1 MKQLFIALLLV
12 FVTLFSFGQRP
23 NAITFADSTI
33 VKNSFGTPIPF
44 YEEFHIVDLK
54 NNNGFNIIN
63 FYDDASYEPKYLF
76 LKRNFDGTSISDT
89 IYHFNPLNA
98 QGYAYGV
105 KATTKLGNNS
115 IVVSAVEDANY
126 NAHAFVFSVDQ
137 TGNILWNKH
146 ILIDSVTANIR
157 GAFADEANNNV
168 IFFGSSEDYIS
179 TPSVYES
186 FITKINGNGVL
197 VWSKKFAYVGSDTNE
212 LHISA
217 GTVANDGDY
226 IFAAKSWSPSNQFYR
241 IFKTD
246 TSGSIVWD
254 MPINVV
260 NQPGNDT
267 INPSESKS
275 IHKVIPLKDGN
286 AILVASVMNGQAETD
301 NLVLINFNQ
310 STGNINYSKKY
321 TLPVDGIYVNNVG
334 KDNNDNVVL
343 SYEDPNNPF
352 NWLVKIDKN
361 GIVISSHR
369 IFDTTT
375 NTEWIKGFSSTE
387 DGGFIVINNRLN
399 SFQSPEG
406 IFVFKTNKNLLL
418 SSCADSTLGIFF
430 TTENINTFNVSIPDN
445 IYTPSINE
453 GSLTYAGNTS
463 ATVTQDLYCD
473 CQISISGIVHDI
485 NSVPASNTTLYLYK
499 VRPQGQ
505 FILFDSTVTDLTG
518 NYLFDYLPEEPFIIR
533 STTNM
538 PNTIST
544 YYGSPNDHSKWDSAW
559 VFNLSCSNPTLTGK
573 DITLIPTVPQTGN
586 GVISGFVYE
595 LNGFGTLRKGY
606 DPNNKA
612 LGDPIPDIDITVNQ
626 SPGGAVGIATT
637 DPNGGYTFT
646 GLNVGANFE
655 IVADI
660 PGLPNDSMYTVNVT
674 VTNNNFDSLNF
685 YVDSVGIFILDS
697 NIVTAINIV
706 KQNELSIELM
716 PNPTNSNVN
725 VIFTAEKDGKA
736 VLKIMSYTGAT
747 LIEKQHFVQKGSSN
761 LTLDLAHL
769 SNGIYF
775 MQIQLDNKVFIK
787 KIIKQ

>member
-1 MKQLFIALLLV
+1 M
-12 FVTLFSFGQRP
+12 
-23 NAITFADSTI
+23 
-33 VKNSFGTPIPF
+33 
-44 YEEFHIVDLK
+44 
-54 NNNGFNIIN
+54 
-63 FYDDASYEPKYLF
+63 
-76 LKRNFDGTSISDT
+76 
-89 IYHFNPLNA
+89 
-98 QGYAYGV
+98 
-105 KATTKLGNNS
+105 
-115 IVVSAVEDANY
+115 
-126 NAHAFVFSVDQ
+126 
-137 TGNILWNKH
+137 
-146 ILIDSVTANIR
+146 
-157 GAFADEANNNV
+157 
-168 IFFGSSEDYIS
+168 
-179 TPSVYES
+179 
-186 FITKINGNGVL
+186 
-197 VWSKKFAYVGSDTNE
+197 
-212 LHISA
+212 
-217 GTVANDGDY
+217 
-226 IFAAKSWSPSNQFYR
+226 
-241 IFKTD
+241 
-246 TSGSIVWD
+246 
-254 MPINVV
+254 
-260 NQPGNDT
+260 
-267 INPSESKS
+267 
-275 IHKVIPLKDGN
+275 
-286 AILVASVMNGQAETD
+286 
-301 NLVLINFNQ
+301 
-310 STGNINYSKKY
+310 
-321 TLPVDGIYVNNVG
+321 PVDGIYVNNVG

-518 NYLFDYLPEEPFIIR
+518 NYLFDYLPEEPFIIK

-606 DPNNKA
+606 GPNNKA
-612 LGDPIPDIDITVNQ
+612 LGDPIPGIDITVNQ
-626 SPGGAVGIATT
+626 SPGGAVGVATT
-637 DPNGGYTFT
+637 DPSGGYTFT

-655 IVADI
+655 IIAEI

-685 YVDSVGIFILDS
+685 YVDSVSIFILDT
-697 NIVTAINIV
+697 NIVTGINIV
-706 KQNELSIELM
+706 NQNDLSIELM

-736 VLKIMSYTGAT
+736 ALKIMSYTGAT
-747 LIEKQHFVQKGSSN
+747 LIEKQHLVQQGSSN
-761 LTLDLAHL
+761 LTLNLTDLA
-769 SNGIYF
+769 NGIYF

>member
-1 MKQLFIALLLV
+1 MKQLFITLLLI
-12 FVTLFSFGQRP
+12 FITLFSFGQRP
-23 NAITFADSTI
+23 NSITFADSTI
-33 VKNSFGTPIPF
+33 VRNSFGIPVPF
-44 YEEFHIVDLK
+44 YENFHIIDLK

-63 FYDDASYEPKYLF
+63 FYDDSSYEPKYLF
-76 LKRNFDGTSISDT
+76 LKRNFNGTSISDT
-89 IYHFNPLNA
+89 IYHFNPLA
-98 QGYAYGV
+98 PQGYAYGV

-115 IVVSAVEDANY
+115 IVVSAIEDSNYTAN
-126 NAHAFVFSVDQ
+126 AFVFSVDQ
-137 TGNILWNKH
+137 TENILWNKH

-157 GAFADEANNNV
+157 GVFADETNNDFV
-168 IFFGSSEDYIS
+168 FFGSSEDYIS

-186 FITKINGNGVL
+186 FITKIDGNGVL

-212 LHISA
+212 LYISA
-217 GTVANDGDY
+217 GALANDGDY

-241 IFKTD
+241 FFKTD
-246 TSGSIVWD
+246 TSGSIVWNKS
-254 MPINVV
+254 INIV

-267 INPSESKS
+267 ISPNESKS

-286 AILVASVMNGQAETD
+286 VILVASVMNGQSETD

-321 TLPVDGIYVNNVG
+321 TLPVDGIYVNSVE

-343 SYEDPNNPF
+343 SYEDPNNPY

-369 IFDTTT
+369 IFDTTA

-387 DGGFIVINNRLN
+387 DDGFMVINNRLN
-399 SFQSPEG
+399 SFQNPEG
-406 IFVFKTNKNLLL
+406 IFVFKTDKHL
-418 SSCADSTLGIFF
+418 SLSCADSTLGIFF
-430 TTENINTFNVSIPDN
+430 TIENINTFYVPMPDT
-445 IYTPSINE
+445 IYTPSISE
-453 GSLTYAGNTS
+453 GALTYAGNTS
-463 ATVTQDLYCD
+463 ATVNQDLYCD
-473 CQISISGIVHDI
+473 CQVSISGIVHDI

-499 VRPQGQ
+499 VKPQGQ
-505 FILFDSTVTDLTG
+505 FTLFDSTITDLTG

-606 DPNNKA
+606 GSNDKA

-685 YVDSVGIFILDS
+685 YVDSVSIFILDT
-697 NIVTAINIV
+697 NIVTGINIV
-706 KQNELSIELM
+706 NQNDLSIELM
-716 PNPTNSNVN
+716 PNPTNRNVN
-725 VIFTAEKDGKA
+725 VVFTAEKDGKA
-736 VLKIMSYTGAT
+736 ALKIMSYTGAT

-761 LTLDLAHL
+761 LTLNLADLA
-769 SNGIYF
+769 NGIYF